1 MQELSKSIQRR
12 LHDSNFVARYFV
24 GEGIDI
30 GAGPDPLNLYV
41 ELFPLITSVRDWDVK
56 DGDAELMTGCDDARY
71 DFVHSSHC
79 LEHTRNLDIALKNWM
94 RILKPGGHL
103 VVLIPDEDMYEQGV
117 FPSTFNDDHKWTF
130 TVFKASSWS
139 NRSRNL
145 LDLITLLGEEADVI
159 KIEQLTRSYRFAL
172 NRIDQTLTPVGEAG
186 IEFVIRKRT
195 KAEIEAGGCVVDN
208 RKIRIRP
215 PQISFGNLISNI
227 GRVRNTVIPNV
238 GGGLPQSVIIPDA
251 TYSPWQEA
259 SAFRKAYDAIE
270 KHTLVDVYRCYELW
284 RLIEQVASVGGHVLE
299 VGVWRGGTGCLLGLA
314 MKEADIDS
322 KLYLADTF
330 TGVVKAGRIDN
341 DYKGGEHADTT
352 IEIVKSLLDA
362 NQVDN
367 YSILPGIFPEQ
378 TAAIIASGPI
388 RFCHIDVDVYQ
399 SAKDTFDWVWP
410 RLAVGGMVVLD
421 DYGFARCSG
430 VTRFADGL
438 AHRDD
443 LIFVHNLN
451 GHAILVKKS

>member
-12 LHDSNFVARYFV
+12 LHDSNFVTRYFT

-30 GAGPDPLNLYV
+30 GAGPDPLNLYA
-41 ELFPLITSVRDWDVK
+41 ELFPLITGVRIWDVI
-56 DGDAELMTGCDDARY
+56 DGDAEFMNGCDDAQY

-79 LEHTRNLDIALKNWM
+79 LEHSRTPEVALKNWL

-103 VVLIPDEDMYEQGV
+103 VVLIPEEDMYEQGV
-117 FPSTFNDDHKWTF
+117 FPSTFNGDHKWTF
-130 TVFKASSWS
+130 TVFKTSSWS

-145 LDLITLLGEEADVI
+145 LDLIATLGEDADVI
-159 KIEQLTRSYRFAL
+159 KIEQLTGSYRFSL
-172 NRIDQTLTPVGEAG
+172 ERTDQTLTPIGEAA
-186 IEFVIRKRT
+186 IEFIIRKRP
-195 KAEIEAGGCVVDN
+195 KAEIEAGGCVVNN
-208 RKIRIRP
+208 RNIRAKPR
-215 PQISFGNLISNI
+215 QLSFASLLGNI
-227 GRVRNTVIPNV
+227 GRVRDTVIPNV
-238 GGGLPQSVIIPDA
+238 GGGLPQSVVIPDA
-251 TYSPWQEA
+251 TYSPWQGA

-270 KHTLVDVYRCYELW
+270 KHTLVDVYRCYSLW
-284 RLIEQVASVGGHVLE
+284 GLIEQVAGIEGNVLE

-314 MKEADIDS
+314 MKEAKIDG

-330 TGVVKAGRIDN
+330 TGVVKAGKTDS

-352 IEIVKSLLDA
+352 LETVKSLLA
-362 NQVDN
+362 VNQVDN
-367 YSILPGIFPEQ
+367 YAILPGIFPEQ
-378 TAAIIASGPI
+378 TAALIESGPI

-399 SAKDTFDWVWP
+399 SAKDVFDWVWP
-410 RLAVGGMVVLD
+410 RLEVGGMVVFD

-430 VTRFADGL
+430 VTKFVNGL

-451 GHAILVKKS
+451 GHALLIKNK